1 MAQGDGKGQQ
11 ESQQKP
17 EPRADEEAVLDE
29 NLFDKWWAGYGKGS
43 IERVCVFD

>member
-29 NLFDKWWAGYGKGS
+29 NLFDTTAGRIRQGLDRTS
-43 IERVCVFD
+43 MCV